1 MRQLQTAG
9 LVAAVALALAAG
21 AQAAT
26 TTKAATPAGTV
37 FLATQGGAVNMG
49 APRLTGPVNAAPTTT
64 TTGTGTSTSNT
75 TAPQNTT
82 NVDVRAQQN
91 QQAVSSTF
99 ASGSTSSLGPLAG
112 TATTTTG
119 TAGSGTTSGAGT
131 GTPVSVG
138 GGTTTGV
145 TTGGGVAAFGNVGT
159 AVGTPIVVNPADVTF
174 ANGTPTAISS
184 ITTPTFTNADVYANS
199 SLAQNGIAVTE
210 AQVNG
215 ANVDRAIAQV
225 QRDRKRIGRNG
236 QLLYSIAPRNTVD
249 RTGQMPDDGP
259 SPALTGSNSTL
270 TR

>member
-1 MRQLQTAG
+1 MRQLQKAG

-26 TTKAATPAGTV
+26 TPSGTV
-37 FLATQGGAVNMG
+37 SQQGNFVMTS
-49 APRLTGPVNAAPTTT
+49 PRIAGPTNAAPATTTSGSSTTT
-64 TTGTGTSTSNT
+64 TTATT
-75 TAPQNTT
+75 TAPQNVT

-91 QQAVSSTF
+91 QQAVSATF
-99 ASGSTSSLGPLAG
+99 ASGSTSALGPLAG

-131 GTPVSVG
+131 GTPASVG
-138 GGTTTGV
+138 GV
-145 TTGGGVAAFGNVGT
+145 TTGGVAAFGNVGT
-159 AVGTPIVVNPADVTF
+159 AVGAPIVVNPADVTF
-174 ANGTPTAISS
+174 ANGTPSTISS
-184 ITTPTFTNADVYANS
+184 STTPTFTNADIYANA
-199 SLAQNGIAVTE
+199 SLVQNGIAVTE
-210 AQVNG
+210 SQVNG